1 MIEFHEWGLIWQ
13 TINFLVTLVV
23 LNFILY
29 KPIREMIRKRKELM
43 SGQMSQIE
51 KFTADAEGKLKDYE
65 EQLATARKEGN
76 EIRAQFKDE
85 ATAEETKLLSAAGE
99 DAASTLKAARTEI
112 DGQVKAAMD
121 QLSKDVEK
129 LAAKATDKILGQ
141 A

>member
-1 MIEFHEWGLIWQ
+1 MIDIHPLGLLIQ
-13 TINFLVTLVV
+13 AINFLVTLIV
-23 LNFILY
+23 LNFILLN
-29 KPIREMIRKRKELM
+29 PVRQMIRKRKELM
-43 SGQMSQIE
+43 AGQMDKIE
-51 KFTADAEGKLKDYE
+51 TFTADADGKLKDYE
-65 EQLATARKEGN
+65 EQLAAARKEGN

-99 DAASTLKAARTEI
+99 DASSSLKAARTEI

-129 LAAKATDKILGQ
+129 FAAKATDKILGQ

>member
-29 KPIREMIRKRKELM
+29 KPIREVIRKRKELM
-43 SGQMSQIE
+43 AGQMSQIE
-51 KFTADAEGKLKDYE
+51 KFTADAESKLKDYE
-65 EQLATARKEGN
+65 EQLAAARKQGN

-99 DAASTLKAARTEI
+99 DAAFTLKAARTEI
-112 DGQVKAAMD
+112 DGQVKTAME
-121 QLSKDVEK
+121 QLSKDVEQF
-129 LAAKATDKILGQ
+129 AAKATDKILGQ